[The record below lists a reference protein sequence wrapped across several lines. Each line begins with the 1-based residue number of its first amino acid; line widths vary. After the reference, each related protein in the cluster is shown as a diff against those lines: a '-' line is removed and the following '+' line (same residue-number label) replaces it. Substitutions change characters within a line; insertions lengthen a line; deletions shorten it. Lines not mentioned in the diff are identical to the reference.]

1 MRTAYV
7 EQHSANEPVLAVAL
21 ELAKASWKVALS
33 DARRNPRVK
42 TVDAPQPLARL
53 EQVVQVIEEARA
65 LWALPTSIQV
75 VVVYEAGQDG
85 FWLQRALRERAL
97 EVLVIDPAS
106 LLMERRKRRA
116 KTDRLDALRLVEALL
131 AWLRGDRQRF
141 QVVRAPSPE
150 DEDRRHW
157 GRERQQL
164 QREQQQHRN
173 RIEKLLATM
182 GCWTRLDRE
191 GRQQLAAGELRDWAG
206 QPLGAALQVRLQ
218 RELQRWQAVRTQLRQ
233 LEHEHAQRFGPR
245 QSEQVARLTRLRGIG
260 TVGARQ
266 LVLEL
271 FWRHFR
277 NRRQL
282 GACVGLVPAPYD
294 SGTLRVDQGIS
305 KQGNPRVRALLVE
318 QAWLWL
324 RYQPDSA
331 LSHWFAQKA
340 GGDCRRS
347 RRVAIVALARRL
359 VIALWRYL
367 EQGELPTG
375 ATLKAVS

>member
-7 EQHSANEPVLAVAL
+7 EQHSANEAVLAVAL

-33 DARRNPRVK
+33 DARRNPRLK

-53 EQVVQVIEEARA
+53 EQVVQQVKEARA
-65 LWALPTSIQV
+65 RWALPASVRVI
-75 VVVYEAGQDG
+75 VVYEAGQDG
-85 FWLQRALRERAL
+85 FWLQRALQARGVET
-97 EVLVIDPAS
+97 LVIDPAS
-106 LLMERRKRRA
+106 LLMERRARRA

-131 AWLRGDRQRF
+131 AWLRGDRRRF
-141 QVVRAPSPE
+141 QLVRVPRVE

-164 QREQQQHRN
+164 QRELQQHRN
-173 RIEKLLATM
+173 RIEKLLATQ
-182 GCWTRLDRE
+182 GCWTRLDRA
-191 GRQQLAAGELRDWAG
+191 GRQQLAEGSLRDWAG
-206 QPLGAALQVRLQ
+206 QPLGAALQARLQ
-218 RELQRWQAVRTQLRQ
+218 RELQRWQDARTQLRQ
-233 LEHEHAQRFGPR
+233 LEREQPQRFGAR
-245 QSEQVARLTRLRGIG
+245 QAEQVARLTQLRGIG
-260 TVGARQ
+260 PVGARQ

-271 FWRHFR
+271 FWRQFR

-331 LSHWFAQKA
+331 LSHWFARKA
-340 GGDCRRS
+340 GGACRRS

-367 EQGELPTG
+367 EQGERPAG

>member
-21 ELAKASWKVALS
+21 ELAKACWKVALS
-33 DARRNPRVK
+33 DARRNPRLQ
-42 TVDAPQPLARL
+42 TADAPQPLARL
-53 EQVVQVIEEARA
+53 EQVVQQIEAARA
-65 LWALPTSIQV
+65 RWALPQSVTV

-85 FWLQRALRERAL
+85 FWLQRALQARGVET
-97 EVLVIDPAS
+97 LVIDPAS
-106 LLMERRKRRA
+106 LLMERRLRRA

-131 AWLRGDRQRF
+131 AWLRGDRRRF
-141 QVVRAPSPE
+141 QVVRAPRVE

-164 QREQQQHRN
+164 QRELQQHRN
-173 RIEKLLATM
+173 RIEKLLATV
-182 GCWTRLDRE
+182 GCWTRLDRA
-191 GRQQLAAGELRDWAG
+191 GRQQLAEGRLQDWAG
-206 QPLGAALQVRLQ
+206 QPLGAALQARLQ
-218 RELQRWQAVRTQLRQ
+218 RELQRWQDARTQLRQ
-233 LEHEHAQRFGPR
+233 LEREHAQRLGTR
-245 QSEQVARLTRLRGIG
+245 QTEQVARLTQLRGIG

-331 LSHWFAQKA
+331 LSHWFAKKA
-340 GGDCRRS
+340 GGDGRRS

-367 EQGELPTG
+367 EHGELPAG

>member
-33 DARRNPRVK
+33 DARRNPRLK
-42 TVDAPQPLARL
+42 SVDAAHPLARL
-53 EQVVQVIEEARA
+53 EQVEQQIEEARA
-65 LWALPTSIQV
+65 LWALPKSVQV

-85 FWLQRALRERAL
+85 FWLQRALQARGVAT
-97 EVLVIDPAS
+97 LVIDPAS
-106 LLMERRKRRA
+106 LLMERRLRRA
-116 KTDRLDALRLVEALL
+116 KTDRLDALRLVDALL
-131 AWLRGDRQRF
+131 AWLRGDRRRF
-141 QVVRAPSPE
+141 QVVRAPSVE

-164 QREQQQHRN
+164 QRELQQHRN
-173 RIEKLLATM
+173 RIEKLLATV
-182 GCWTRLDRE
+182 GCWTRLDRQ
-191 GRQQLAAGELRDWAG
+191 GRQQLAEGTLRDWAG

-218 RELQRWQAVRTQLRQ
+218 RELQRWQDARTQLRQ
-233 LEHEHAQRFGPR
+233 LEREHTLRFGSR
-245 QSEQVARLTRLRGIG
+245 QTEQVARLTQLRGIG

-271 FWRHFR
+271 FWRQFR

-282 GACVGLVPAPYD
+282 GACVGLVPAPHD

-367 EQGELPTG
+367 EQGELPAG
-375 ATLKAVS
+375 ATLKAVC

>member
-33 DARRNPRVK
+33 DARRNPRLK

-53 EQVVQVIEEARA
+53 EQVVQTIAETRA
-65 LWALPTSIQV
+65 LWALPASARV

-85 FWLQRALRERAL
+85 FWLQRALQARAL

-106 LLMERRKRRA
+106 LLMARRRRLA

-131 AWLRGDRQRF
+131 AWLRGEQRRF
-141 QVVRAPSPE
+141 QVVCAPSVE

-164 QREQQQHRN
+164 QRELQQHRN
-173 RIEKLLATM
+173 RIEKLLATV
-182 GCWTRLDRE
+182 GCWTRLDRA
-191 GRQQLAAGELRDWAG
+191 GRQQLAEGTLQDWAG
-206 QPLGAALQVRLQ
+206 QALGAALQARLQ
-218 RELQRWQAVRTQLRQ
+218 RELQRWEEARTQLRR
-233 LEHEHAQRFGPR
+233 LEREHAQRFGTR
-245 QSEQVARLTRLRGIG
+245 QAEQVARLSQLRGIG

-271 FWRHFR
+271 FWRQFR

-282 GACVGLVPAPYD
+282 GACVGLVPSPYD

-324 RYQPDSA
+324 HYQPNSA
-331 LSHWFAQKA
+331 LSHWFAKKA

-367 EQGELPTG
+367 ERGELPAG
-375 ATLKAVS
+375 ATLKAVP

>member
-33 DARRNPRVK
+33 DARRAPRLK

-53 EQVVQVIEEARA
+53 EQVVQTIAETRA
-65 LWALPTSIQV
+65 LWALPASARV

-85 FWLQRALRERAL
+85 FWLQRALQARAL

-106 LLMERRKRRA
+106 LLMARRRRLA

-131 AWLRGDRQRF
+131 AWLRGEQRRF
-141 QVVRAPSPE
+141 QVVCPPSVE

-164 QREQQQHRN
+164 QRELQQHRN
-173 RIEKLLATM
+173 RIEKLLATV
-182 GCWTRLDRE
+182 GCWTRLDRA
-191 GRQQLAAGELRDWAG
+191 GRQQLAEGTLQDWAG
-206 QPLGAALQVRLQ
+206 QALGAALQARLQ
-218 RELQRWQAVRTQLRQ
+218 RELQRWQEARTQLRR
-233 LEHEHAQRFGPR
+233 LEHEHAQRFGTR
-245 QSEQVARLTRLRGIG
+245 QAEQVARLSQLRGIG

-271 FWRHFR
+271 FWRQFR

-282 GACVGLVPAPYD
+282 GACVGLVPSPYD

-324 RYQPDSA
+324 HYQPNSA
-331 LSHWFAQKA
+331 LSHWFAKKA

-367 EQGELPTG
+367 ERGELPAG
-375 ATLKAVS
+375 ATLKAVP